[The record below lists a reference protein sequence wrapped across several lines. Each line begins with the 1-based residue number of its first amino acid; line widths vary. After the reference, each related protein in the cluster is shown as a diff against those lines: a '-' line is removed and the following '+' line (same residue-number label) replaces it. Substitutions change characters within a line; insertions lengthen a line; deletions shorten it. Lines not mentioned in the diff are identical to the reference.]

1 MKREGIYCC
10 TSWNEWP
17 LADNKDL
24 REKCL
29 IIDSIIRSG
38 ITLIEIFHPKD
49 RITIEFQMINSLWIF
64 VKIFKNLFNF
74 PPDIPYAYAWLER
87 KLDMHTD

>member
-1 MKREGIYCC
+1 M
-10 TSWNEWP
+10 
-17 LADNKDL
+17 DNKDL

-49 RITIEFQMINSLWIF
+49 RITIEFQMINSL
-64 VKIFKNLFNF
+64 
-74 PPDIPYAYAWLER
+74 
-87 KLDMHTD
+87 